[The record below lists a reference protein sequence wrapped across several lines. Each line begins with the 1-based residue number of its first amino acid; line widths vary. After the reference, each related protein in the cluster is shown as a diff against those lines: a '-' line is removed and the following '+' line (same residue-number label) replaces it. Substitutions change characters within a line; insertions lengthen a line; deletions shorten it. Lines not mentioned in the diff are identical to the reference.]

1 MNKRLEQLKALAS
14 ERPNDAFTLFALAK
28 EYQKSENFKQSLLYY
43 REIVKI
49 QPDYVG
55 TYYHLG
61 KLLEQENQEKEAL
74 EIYRKGIEI
83 AQKIQDLHAL
93 SELKNAHLNLEIE
106 MDL

>member
-28 EYQKSENFKQSLLYY
+28 EYEKKGDLENALLNY
-43 REIVKI
+43 RNITTN
-49 QPDYVG
+49 QQDYVG

-61 KLLEQENQEKEAL
+61 KLLEQDNQEDEAL
-74 EIYRKGIEI
+74 EVYKKGILI

-93 SELKNAHLNLEIE
+93 AELKNALQNLEIE

>member
-1 MNKRLEQLKALAS
+1 MSKRLEQLKVHAS

-28 EYQKSENFKQSLLYY
+28 EYQKTEDYKQSLLYY

-61 KLLEQENQEKEAL
+61 KLLEQEEQEEEAL
-74 EIYRKGIEI
+74 EIYKKGMEI

-93 SELKNAHLNLEIE
+93 AELKNAHLNLEIE